1 MSDHDTELAAVQ
13 DALRA
18 QGYEIKFQELP
29 DGKFMAEAIPVG
41 ITRSG
46 PGIMFRG
53 DTQLE
58 AAQHVQRALPSA

>member
-1 MSDHDTELAAVQ
+1 MSDSDAELGAVQ

-41 ITRSG
+41 VTRSG

-53 DTQLE
+53 DTQLD
-58 AAQHVQRALPSA
+58 AAQRVQKALPST